1 MRLICRQYRR
11 VTGANLPFVYITL
24 HVKGTCHTQGDLYS
38 QQNTRLK
45 DSNSAADETADRHGK
60 LETIQQTVDRK
71 HQTTSRQTVN
81 RISPD
86 SNFKHRRRPAA
97 PRQTADSPLK
107 LGRQPGF
114 TLARR
119 RRGKP
124 GRASPMAV
132 VDEASRKRKKE
143 TEENST
149 WKKILHSLVES
160 ETRSRL

>member
-38 QQNTRLK
+38 QQNALERQQFGGRQ
-45 DSNSAADETADRHGK
+45 ETADRHGK
-60 LETIQQTVDRK
+60 METIQQTVDRK
-71 HQTTSRQTVN
+71 HQTTSQQTVN

-149 WKKILHSLVES
+149 GKKILHSLVEP